1 MAAHDLVI
9 RNATLIDGSGAP
21 ACIAD
26 VAIQGDRIA
35 AVHRRGKA
43 ELSGVQTVDSNP
55 ARGSGSG
62 RGPGSNPAEALH
74 GGEPIGHGH
83 REIDA
88 QGLLLTPGFVDVH
101 THYDG
106 QATWDPQ
113 LAPSSV
119 HGVTTAVFGNCG
131 VGFAP
136 LRPGAQDF
144 LINLM
149 EGVEDIPGT
158 VLAEGIPFNWESF
171 PEYLDALEA
180 LPHAIDIGAQV
191 PHAAL
196 RCYAMGDRGG
206 DHAEI
211 PTPQEREFMGR
222 LLEEALHAGALGLT
236 TSRTIKHKARDGRNT
251 PSLSATEDELISLAR
266 AMRRAGK
273 GVIEVNSDFGP
284 GEYEIMEQACRESGR
299 PLSILLIQVDRAPQL
314 WKDTLDQIHASR
326 RKGLEVN
333 AQVGSRCIGV
343 LLGLQASL
351 NPFGFH
357 PAWREQLAGLDHA
370 ARVRRLKADAELRRV
385 LTQQPADNAGTRHIA
400 GMLER
405 AFVMSTIPDYE
416 PAAADSIAQRARASG
431 QSVWSLV
438 LDALLADEGSGL
450 LMHPFENYTHGDL
463 EVVRAMLE
471 DEATVMGV
479 GDGGAHVGTICDASG
494 PTFLMTHWARDRQR
508 GPRIALETLI
518 RKQTRDSALSY
529 GLSDRGLIAQGL
541 RADLNLIDLARL
553 SLPRPEMVHDLPAG
567 GKRFLQGVQG
577 YRHTFVAGIE
587 TRCNDA
593 PTGALPGRL
602 VRGAAQTNSATQP
615 NSAKA
620 STTSR

>member
-1 MAAHDLVI
+1 MSHHDLVI
-9 RNATLIDGSGAP
+9 RNATLVDGSGEA

-26 VAIQGDRIA
+26 VAVNGDRIQA
-35 AVHRRGKA
+35 IHRRGRASLK
-43 ELSGVQTVDSNP
+43 GVATVGSDP
-55 ARGSGSG
+55 ARDRSPEGEAIG
-62 RGPGSNPAEALH
+62 RGR
-74 GGEPIGHGH
+74 

-106 QATWDPQ
+106 QATWDSQ

-136 LRPGAQDF
+136 MRPGTQDF

-149 EGVEDIPGT
+149 EGVEDIPGS

-171 PEYLDALEA
+171 PEYLDALES

-196 RCYAMGDRGG
+196 RCYAMGERGG
-206 DHAEI
+206 DHAEV
-211 PTPQEREFMGR
+211 PTEAERTLMGQ
-222 LLEEALHAGALGLT
+222 LLEEALRAGALGLT

-251 PSLSATEDELISLAR
+251 PSLSANEDELVSLAR
-266 AMRRAGK
+266 AMRRAGT

-314 WKDTLDQIHASR
+314 WRDTLDQIHASR
-326 RKGLEVN
+326 ARGLAVN
-333 AQVGSRCIGV
+333 AQVGSRGIGV

-357 PAWREQLAGLDHA
+357 PAWRQELAGLDHA
-370 ARVRRLKADAELRRV
+370 ARVRRLQADAELRRI
-385 LTQQPADNAGTRHIA
+385 LTEEIPDNTGTRYIA

-405 AFVMSTIPDYE
+405 AFVMDAIPDYE
-416 PAAADSIAQRARASG
+416 PEARDAIAHQARQSG
-431 QSVWSLV
+431 RSVWALT
-438 LDALLADEGSGL
+438 LEALLADGGDGL

-463 EVVRAMLE
+463 EVVRAML
-471 DEATVMGV
+471 DDDATVMGV

-494 PTFLMTHWARDRQR
+494 PTFLMTHWARDRRR
-508 GPRIALETLI
+508 GARLPLERLI
-518 RKQTRDSALSY
+518 RKQTLDSALSY
-529 GLSDRGLIAQGL
+529 GLHDRGLIAPGL
-541 RADLNLIDLARL
+541 RADLNLIDLEGLR
-553 SLPRPEMVHDLPAG
+553 LPRPVMIHDLPAG

-577 YRHTFVAGIE
+577 YRHTFVAGVE
-587 TRCNDA
+587 TRFNDA
-593 PTGALPGRL
+593 PTGELPGRL
-602 VRGAAQTNSATQP
+602 VRTQLRSQ
-615 NSAKA
+615 NAMTA
-620 STTSR
+620 SR